1 MRNPFGPSESRI
13 QKPHRKQIAFEGERV
28 RMILRA
34 FGLSE
39 SEEDLRVHY
48 KETMGEFWL
57 TFESFYECYPSF
69 PILLE
74 ARSLFNTRSLALVDM
89 FRNFRRT
96 FVGQR
101 YFELFERGTYE
112 AKGRPIGMVFP
123 FVGFRGGL
131 IAHNC
136 RTTTQG
142 FRCAYDVPHDAPP
155 HRVVVEPFQPFVDLL
170 ARSGWTPKKPLPR
183 RKRLHTQQPTMTA
196 RYYFEPWMVHACGGS
211 GGDAV
216 LLAFLVH
223 ALRTKL
229 PYGQQFVRVL
239 DGVPQVAVTHDE
251 LAMQTGMTLRQ
262 VSRAIASLRKN
273 QFVQTTTR
281 DYGGLRTHF
290 VLNRQRVRRAK
301 KQFCDWRDEE
311 SSRQDTPD

>member
-1 MRNPFGPSESRI
+1 MRNPFGPSEFRI
-13 QKPHRKQIAFEGERV
+13 QEPHRNQTRFEGDRV

-39 SEEDLRVHY
+39 SEEDLRILY
-48 KETMGEFWL
+48 RETMEESWL
-57 TFESFYECYPSF
+57 TFETFFECYPSF
-69 PILLE
+69 PILLG
-74 ARSLFNTRSLALVDM
+74 AHSFFNTRSLTLVDM
-89 FRNFRRT
+89 FRNFGRT

-101 YFELFERGTYE
+101 YFELYERGIHE
-112 AKGRPIGMVFP
+112 ANGRPIGMIFP
-123 FVGFRGGL
+123 FSGYRGGL

-142 FRCAYDVPHDAPP
+142 FRCVYDVPHDAPP
-155 HRVVVEPFQPFVDLL
+155 HRVIVEPFPPFVEFL
-170 ARSGWTPKKPLPR
+170 ARSGWTAKKPLPR
-183 RKRLHTQQPTMTA
+183 RKRLYTQQPTMTA
-196 RYYFEPWMVHACGGS
+196 RYYVEPWMNHACGGP
-211 GGDAV
+211 GGDAF

-223 ALRTKL
+223 ALRSKL
-229 PYGQQFVRVL
+229 PYGQQFVRRL

-262 VSRAIASLRKN
+262 VSRAIASLREN

-290 VLNRQRVRRAK
+290 VLNRQRVRRAR
-301 KQFCDWRDEE
+301 KQFYNSCDEE
-311 SSRQDTPD
+311 SSR